1 MKTSLVYH
9 LKHPASSCLH
19 VDNKWW
25 YAPAACGVVDS
36 LRHSN
41 AEYRGTSREL
51 GYNGSAQYR
60 PQVSFKMNFNIYYVH
75 LKFNKHMHK
84 EYILLNGF
92 GKAKK
97 DLTAGFHVPLSR

>member
-1 MKTSLVYH
+1 MKKSLVFH
-9 LKHPASSCLH
+9 LLHALSSCLH
-19 VDNKWW
+19 VDIKWW

-60 PQVSFKMNFNIYYVH
+60 PQVSFQHEF
-75 LKFNKHMHK
+75 
-84 EYILLNGF
+84 
-92 GKAKK
+92 
-97 DLTAGFHVPLSR
+97 